1 MQTRAVRLSLLALLL
16 ITGLGAGL
24 FMWDTRQQLDVLLTD
39 ERDVDARFDRL
50 ARNVAAFGAAQQAAV
65 VPGHGQGDAL
75 ARGSTLIKQIDEDV
89 AALRPRSRS
98 TAAGTTFSTF
108 ADALESAVKT
118 DTRVR
123 EHLRLEQELMAA
135 DVAVE
140 GRASIDALVAL
151 VGELQMAERTAID
164 EERRRLET
172 RSAMVLS
179 GVVVLWVIGVFAL
192 ARTPR
197 MAEEAARPEGEAVY
211 RAVDPRHPVAPNV
224 QARAAP
230 APVVPPSVD
239 IAEAAAAC
247 TALSRVSRASEL
259 PDILARV
266 ARTLDC
272 SGLIV
277 WLGAGEELFAATAHG
292 YHPRMLAR
300 LGPIRRDADN
310 ATAAAWRACE
320 LRVVPGDA
328 TANGAIVAPLFS
340 PEDCIGVLAAEFRG
354 AREQDATVRAVTS
367 MVAAQ
372 LATIVAAWPAPSS
385 VEGPSRSSQDPTS
398 EAADHGHTAATA

>member
-1 MQTRAVRLSLLALLL
+1 
-16 ITGLGAGL
+16 
-24 FMWDTRQQLDVLLTD
+24 
-39 ERDVDARFDRL
+39 
-50 ARNVAAFGAAQQAAV
+50 
-65 VPGHGQGDAL
+65 
-75 ARGSTLIKQIDEDV
+75 
-89 AALRPRSRS
+89 
-98 TAAGTTFSTF
+98 
-108 ADALESAVKT
+108 
-118 DTRVR
+118 
-123 EHLRLEQELMAA
+123 
-135 DVAVE
+135 
-140 GRASIDALVAL
+140 
-151 VGELQMAERTAID
+151 
-164 EERRRLET
+164 
-172 RSAMVLS
+172 
-179 GVVVLWVIGVFAL
+179 LWVIGVFAL

-197 MAEEAARPEGEAVY
+197 MAEEDDRPEREAGY
-211 RAVDPRHPVAPNV
+211 RAVDPRHTVAANV
-224 QARAAP
+224 QVRAAP
-230 APVVPPSVD
+230 APVMPPSVD

-320 LRVVPGDA
+320 LRVVPGD
-328 TANGAIVAPLFS
+328 TVGNGAIVAPLFS

-354 AREQDATVRAVTS
+354 GREQDATVRAVTS

-385 VEGPSRSSQDPTS
+385 VEGPSRSNQDPTS